1 MSLLI
6 NGKSS
11 VDGAE
16 VPIKVD
22 ANGVVQIAAGSG
34 GGGTTSADKAEDAAS
49 ANGDLGI
56 PAMAVRKA
64 TPANTSNTDGDYE
77 FLQMSQGRLWTTS
90 AIDTTT
96 GAFSAV
102 SSATLSNVAASASNV
117 TLLAAN
123 SSRKRIVIHND
134 STSKLRIK
142 FGATASSTSFTV
154 ALNGYETYE
163 SPNFNVYVGI
173 IDGIWD
179 SATGSAR
186 ITELT

>member
-1 MSLLI
+1 MSELI
-6 NGKSS
+6 RLSS
-11 VDGAE
+11 PTAADFPAQGNATTGALYVE
-16 VPIKVD
+16 VL
-22 ANGVVQIAAGSG
+22 AGTPTA
-34 GGGTTSADKAEDAAS
+34 TTAEKAEDAAS
-49 ANGDLGI
+49 ANGDVGV
-56 PAMAVRKA
+56 PAMAIRKA

-77 FLQMSQGRLWTTS
+77 FLQMSEGRLWTTS

-163 SPNFNVYVGI
+163 SPNFNVYTGI